1 MYYPINFDN
10 NGSSFSVTNA
20 GTAPAPCKVTII
32 PKVDLVNITIMG
44 LSDEPIEVDNVNTG
58 QELIINGETGEVLLD
73 EQDYFEHYNAWQFP
87 RLLPGLNQVQISNG
101 SQCLVQ
107 IEFNARYI

>member
-1 MYYPINFDN
+1 MYYPITFDN
-10 NGSSFSVTNA
+10 NGSGFSITNV

-32 PKVDLVNITIMG
+32 PKVDMVNLTITG
-44 LSDEPIEVDNVNTG
+44 LSQEPIEVDNVQANQVLVLDG
-58 QELIINGETGEVLLD
+58 ELGEILLD
-73 EQDYFEHYNAWQFP
+73 EQDYFQHYNAWEFP
-87 RLLPGLNQVQISNG
+87 KLQPGANDIRISNG